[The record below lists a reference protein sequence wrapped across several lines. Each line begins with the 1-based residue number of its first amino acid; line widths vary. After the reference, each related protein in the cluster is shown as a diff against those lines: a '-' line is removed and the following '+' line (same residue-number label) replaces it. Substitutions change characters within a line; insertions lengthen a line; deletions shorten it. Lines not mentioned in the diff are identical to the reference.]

1 MYTVIDAAGN
11 ELDLEDHQPCPPSCS
26 LQIPLQ
32 FLDAQQRAVRNA
44 WHDAE
49 PEKHSTYVLRDNAG
63 RPAGVASVAGAL
75 KVQGAYE
82 AYCDRLSRAYLGSKG
97 KRSLP
102 VADATPPRPKEAEFS
117 GTCPSC
123 GYSRPSLPDPAVP
136 SASAAA
142 YAAYKQR
149 LQSAH
154 KHV

>member
-11 ELDLEDHQPCPPSCS
+11 ELDLEDHQPCPPGCS

-75 KVQGAYE
+75 AVQDAFE
-82 AYCDRLSRAYLGSKG
+82 RMCTRLY
-97 KRSLP
+97 KR
-102 VADATPPRPKEAEFS
+102 K
-117 GTCPSC
+117 
-123 GYSRPSLPDPAVP
+123 
-136 SASAAA
+136 AAA
-142 YAAYKQR
+142 RQMRDGKPNARNWYTDW
-149 LQSAH
+149 LNAH
-154 KHV
+154 GHDNLAFQ